1 MIDFAS
7 ALEEVAANSVL
18 FTPFPRVQIDFAR
31 EIFTEWA
38 EETGVEL
45 TNIYSLKK
53 LSKTKVRISGKFTFS
68 FNRKN

>member
-7 ALEEVAANSVL
+7 ALEEAAANSVL

-38 EETGVEL
+38 GETGVEL

-53 LSKTKVRISGKFTFS
+53 FLENLHLVLIEKIRSS
-68 FNRKN
+68 NN